1 MKTIIASPKAPKAVG
16 PYSQAVKC
24 GDTLY
29 ISGQLPIDGAT
40 GAMPESIE
48 DQTRQSLT
56 NLGHILEEAGYSHP
70 DIEKTPVL
78 PTDIPAFAAMKAVYA
93 PLFTKDMPA
102 RTCYQGSKLPVG
114 AKGENEAVAVQ

>member
-48 DQTRQSLT
+48 MPLLGAAFKTRRSRHSADSSS
-56 NLGHILEEAGYSHP
+56 NS
-70 DIEKTPVL
+70 
-78 PTDIPAFAAMKAVYA
+78 A
-93 PLFTKDMPA
+93 PRSFPSA
-102 RTCYQGSKLPVG
+102 
-114 AKGENEAVAVQ
+114 